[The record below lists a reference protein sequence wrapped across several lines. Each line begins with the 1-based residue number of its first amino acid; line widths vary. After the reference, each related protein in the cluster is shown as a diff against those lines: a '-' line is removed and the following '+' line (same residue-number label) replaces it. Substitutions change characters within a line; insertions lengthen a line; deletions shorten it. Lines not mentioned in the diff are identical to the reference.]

1 MWITP
6 KKNTRKE
13 RSQRS
18 WIFSRCNPSGHGAHL
33 RTQECILVQ
42 IQVIE
47 YSNNFTLE
55 TYEGRTRSPCRFRS
69 NRNCSETL
77 PQVEE
82 GLLRRRSKAISPTSA
97 LGYRDRPGQ
106 RCPKSIGLQDIP
118 INSRRTGKTR
128 RLHSRKPGERIYPTL
143 ALPILVTLFLRW
155 EKGWEVPTS
164 GRLQEAKLIHGAR
177 LIPPPPYPRVSGY
190 ISKNTGYCQAFYWC
204 TAGKQCKL
212 HKFTSQI

>member
-69 NRNCSETL
+69 N
-77 PQVEE
+77 
-82 GLLRRRSKAISPTSA
+82 
-97 LGYRDRPGQ
+97 
-106 RCPKSIGLQDIP
+106 LQF
-118 INSRRTGKTR
+118 
-128 RLHSRKPGERIYPTL
+128 YPLTL
-143 ALPILVTLFLRW
+143 AEQGRLEDYIRENL
-155 EKGWEVPTS
+155 EKGDIRPAHSQYSSPFFIVGKKDGKFRPVVDYRKLNSFTVPD
-164 GRLQEAKLIHGAR
+164 RYPLPLIQELVDKVRDAR
-177 LIPPPPYPRVSGY
+177 L
-190 ISKNTGYCQAFYWC
+190 
-204 TAGKQCKL
+204 
-212 HKFTSQI
+212 FTKMD